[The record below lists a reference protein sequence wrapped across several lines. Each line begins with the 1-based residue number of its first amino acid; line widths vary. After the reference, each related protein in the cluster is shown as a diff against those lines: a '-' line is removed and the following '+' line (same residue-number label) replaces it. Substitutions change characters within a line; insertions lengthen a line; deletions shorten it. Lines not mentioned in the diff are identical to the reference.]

1 MIVLVQGNERER
13 NAGLMDQMHQL
24 RARVFK
30 DRLGWA
36 VKVENGREHDRFD
49 DEWTLYVLSVTD
61 QNKVVGCLRVLQTT
75 GPHMLSDVFSALI
88 PKEAQIRSPLVW
100 ESTRFCVDTEYAKD
114 RTSNELSRITGELV
128 SGLGEAAVASGI
140 EHIVS
145 VYDLRM
151 ERILRRIGCDIER
164 LAPPKDFGGILTVAG
179 LFEVN
184 EAVCAR
190 VRKISGLSEPTLP
203 ATAFSSIGAA
213 A

>member
-1 MIVLVQGNERER
+1 MIVLVQGSERER
-13 NAGLMDQMHQL
+13 HAGLMDQMHQL

-36 VKVENGREHDRFD
+36 VNVEDGRERDRFD
-49 DEWTLYVLSVTD
+49 DEWTLYILSVTD
-61 QNKVVGCLRVLQTT
+61 EGRVVGCLRALQTT
-75 GPHMLSDVFSALI
+75 GPHMLADVFDSLLPAGTVV
-88 PKEAQIRSPLVW
+88 RSPLIW

-151 ERILRRIGCDIER
+151 ERILRRIGCDVER
-164 LAPPKDFGGILTVAG
+164 LAPPKDFGGILTIAG

-184 EAVCAR
+184 EVVCER
-190 VRKISGLSEPTLP
+190 VRRISGLTAPTLSP
-203 ATAFSSIGAA
+203 KDFARIGLAA
-213 A
+213 